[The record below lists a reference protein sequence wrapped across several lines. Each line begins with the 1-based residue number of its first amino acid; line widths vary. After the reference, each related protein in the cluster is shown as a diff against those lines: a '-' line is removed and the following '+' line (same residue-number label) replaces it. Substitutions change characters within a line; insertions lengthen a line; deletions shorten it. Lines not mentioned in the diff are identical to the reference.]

1 MDEPINVNPRWTMR
15 LSRWTLR
22 MGIGAIL
29 VSVGGT
35 LLARY
40 DIVPKLMGLNFILGG
55 ALLAVLGTIFG
66 LIAVLL
72 NARFK
77 AGLMGIALA
86 GLILSGVHF
95 GFMASR
101 AAIAS
106 NVPPIHDITTDLANP
121 PAFTKLTLGADN
133 LRGVET
139 LAKWR
144 ERHAAAY
151 TNLGPLTLNKSVA
164 AVTAAAEKLAK
175 ERGWEIALVDP
186 VAGQIEATAS
196 VSMIRFKDDVIIRIK
211 RNAENTRTIVDL
223 RSVSRVGISDL
234 GVNAKRIAEFKDA
247 LAKA

>member
-1 MDEPINVNPRWTMR
+1 MDNIRIAEPHWTKR
-15 LSRWTLR
+15 LSRWSLR
-22 MGIGAIL
+22 LGIGAIL

-40 DIVPKLMGLNFILGG
+40 DIIPKLMGLNFILGG
-55 ALLAVLGTIFG
+55 AALAALGTIAG
-66 LIAVLL
+66 LIAVIL
-72 NARFK
+72 NFRFK
-77 AGLMGIALA
+77 AGLMAGAVA

-106 NVPPIHDITTDLANP
+106 KVPAIHDITTDLANP

-139 LAKWR
+139 PAKWR
-144 ERHAAAY
+144 ELHAGTY
-151 TNLGPLTLNKSVA
+151 SGLGSLQLSKPSADVL
-164 AVTAAAEKLAK
+164 AAAERLAK

-196 VSMIRFKDDVIIRIK
+196 VSMIGFKDDVIIRIK
-211 RNAENTRTIVDL
+211 RNANNTRTIVDM

-234 GVNAKRIAEFKDA
+234 GVNAKRIAEFKAA